1 MKATRAAGLALITTL
16 VFFAGAEGLARLVY
30 GAPRPMMGVERQ
42 DRYLHLDGDGV
53 IVNHHLK
60 DEAPVRVLRSVSHP
74 RALFVGGSSVHQG
87 VPPRPQEWPAV
98 VGDLLRADTVN
109 LGSPGL
115 DSNDL
120 VQVVREAEAL
130 THKVVVVYVGH
141 NDLANA
147 FMRARFAGGG
157 SRALSRLRVA
167 LMGLRLFTLLD
178 DRFASRGAGR
188 RQEEAGVPILSA
200 GEKAEILDGL
210 EDNLHTIVETCADRG
225 VNVVLVSPASSVLH
239 PPAELGCDA
248 DRCLNDEFRAAEALR
263 RRDPKAAAEAYRAVR
278 DRDWSSIRAPTDVV
292 EVYRRVA
299 AATGARLVEAEAGLP
314 RADGIDLP
322 AERLFLDQ
330 LHYSV
335 EGHRALAE
343 LVAPA
348 VAEALR
354 Q

>member
-1 MKATRAAGLALITTL
+1 
-16 VFFAGAEGLARLVY
+16 
-30 GAPRPMMGVERQ
+30 
-42 DRYLHLDGDGV
+42 
-53 IVNHHLK
+53 LK
-60 DEAPVRVLRSVSHP
+60 DEAPVRVKRAVDHP
-74 RALFVGGSSVHQG
+74 RALFIGGSSVHQG

-98 VGDLLRADTVN
+98 VGELLRAETVN

-120 VQVVREAEAL
+120 VQITREVEAL
-130 THKVVVVYVGH
+130 THAALVVYVGH
-141 NDLANA
+141 NDFANA

-210 EDNLHTIVETCADRG
+210 EDNLHTIVALSQERG
-225 VNVVLVSPASSVLH
+225 VKVVLVAPASSVLH
-239 PPAELGCDA
+239 PPAEQVCGPE
-248 DRCLNDEFRAAEALR
+248 RCLNDEFRAAQGLV
-263 RRDPKAAAEAYRAVR
+263 RRDPKAAADALRAVR
-278 DRDWSSIRAPTDVV
+278 DRDWSSIRAPTEVV

-299 AATGARLVEAEAGLP
+299 QETGARLVEAEAGLP
-314 RADGIDLP
+314 RADGVDLP

-348 VAEALR
+348 VAEALM

>member
-1 MKATRAAGLALITTL
+1 
-16 VFFAGAEGLARLVY
+16 
-30 GAPRPMMGVERQ
+30 MGVERQ
-42 DRYLHLDGDGV
+42 DRYLHLDGDDV
-53 IVNHHLK
+53 VVNHHLK
-60 DEAPVRVLRSVSHP
+60 DEAPVRAPRVVGHP

-130 THKVVVVYVGH
+130 THKVLVVYSGH

-200 GEKAEILDGL
+200 GEKAEILSGL
-210 EDNLHTIVETCADRG
+210 EDNLLEICAMSADRG

-239 PPAELGCDA
+239 PPAEQTCA
-248 DRCLNDEFRAAEALR
+248 PERCLNDEFRAAEGLR

-278 DRDWSSIRAPTDVV
+278 DRDWSSIRAPTEVV

-299 AATGARLVEAEAGLP
+299 AETGARLVEAEAGLP
-314 RADGIDLP
+314 RADGVNLP

-348 VAEALR
+348 VAEALK